1 MDSKG
6 GIEVADENNEEKSN
20 NNFIKLIAIFL
31 LMVIVAA
38 GTSYGVM
45 TYFTSTQQEDQ
56 KQEEKKEFGPTYTL
70 GDFTVNLSDSGG
82 YQFIKASIVVEV
94 SDEKVIEEL
103 EKRSPQLRD
112 VLISNMREASVNEIE
127 EPGAK
132 TLKKNIKNELNTVL
146 SEGQVEN
153 VWFTQ
158 LVIQ

>member
-6 GIEVADENNEEKSN
+6 GMKVADENNEGN
-20 NNFIKLIAIFL
+20 NNNLMKLIAIFL

-38 GTSYGVM
+38 GTSYGVI
-45 TYFTSTQQEDQ
+45 TYLTSTQQEEQ
-56 KQEEKKEFGPTYTL
+56 KEENKEFGPTYTL
-70 GDFTVNLSDSGG
+70 GEFTVNLSDSGG

-112 VLISNMREASVNEIE
+112 VLISNMREASVDEIE

-132 TLKKNIKNELNTVL
+132 TLKRNIKNELNTVL
-146 SEGQVEN
+146 NEGQIEN

>member
-6 GIEVADENNEEKSN
+6 GIEVADEKNEESN
-20 NNFIKLIAIFL
+20 NNFIKLIAIFV

-45 TYFTSTQQEDQ
+45 TYFTSTQQEEQ
-56 KQEEKKEFGPTYTL
+56 KQEKKEFGPTYTL

-94 SDEKVIEEL
+94 SDEKVIQEL

-112 VLISNMREASVNEIE
+112 VLISNMREASVKEIE

-132 TLKKNIKNELNTVL
+132 NLKRKIKNELNTVL
-146 SEGQVEN
+146 GEGQIEN

>member
-6 GIEVADENNEEKSN
+6 GMKVADENNEGN
-20 NNFIKLIAIFL
+20 NNNLMKLIAIFL

-38 GTSYGVM
+38 GTSYGVI
-45 TYFTSTQQEDQ
+45 TYLTSTQQEEQ
-56 KQEEKKEFGPTYTL
+56 KEEKKEFGPTYTL

-112 VLISNMREASVNEIE
+112 VLISNMREASVDEIE

-132 TLKKNIKNELNTVL
+132 TLKRNIKNELNTVL
-146 SEGQVEN
+146 NEGQIEN

>member
-1 MDSKG
+1 M
-6 GIEVADENNEEKSN
+6 ADENNEGKN

-45 TYFTSTQQEDQ
+45 TYFTSTQEEEQ
-56 KQEEKKEFGPTYTL
+56 KTEQKAFGPTYTL

-132 TLKKNIKNELNTVL
+132 SLKIKIKNELNTVL
-146 SEGQVEN
+146 GEGQIEN

>member
-1 MDSKG
+1 MK
-6 GIEVADENNEEKSN
+6 VADENNEEKSN

-31 LMVIVAA
+31 LMVVVAA

-45 TYFTSTQQEDQ
+45 TYFTSTQQEEQ
-56 KQEEKKEFGPTYTL
+56 QQEKKEFGPTYTL
-70 GDFTVNLSDSGG
+70 GEFTVNLSDSGG

-112 VLISNMREASVNEIE
+112 VLISNMREASVDEIE
-127 EPGAK
+127 EPGAR
-132 TLKKNIKNELNTVL
+132 TLKTNIKNELNTVL
-146 SEGQVEN
+146 SEGQIEN